1 MPYYPDPL
9 HVFSCLENVSPVV
22 PTKYFSFWHC
32 TPKPNVSVCV
42 CVCVCVCVRA
52 RARGRNE
59 GGRSDSIMCNG
70 EELTK
75 LINLQLADH

>member
-22 PTKYFSFWHC
+22 PAKYFSFWHC

-42 CVCVCVCVRA
+42 CARA
-52 RARGRNE
+52 RAVEMREVGQ
-59 GGRSDSIMCNG
+59 I
-70 EELTK
+70 
-75 LINLQLADH
+75 A